1 MSKRK
6 REPWRSRIVGEADVD
21 PATLRGHPQ
30 NWRRHP
36 DRQRAALTGALDE
49 LGWVQ
54 RIVVN
59 RTTGHVIDGHLRLEE
74 AFRRGEPTVPVVYVE
89 LDEHDEKKA
98 LATFDPIGA
107 LADLD
112 NDALLGLLADVS
124 TGSPELQAML
134 DELAHFDIPS
144 EGKVGDSG
152 GATDYF
158 NIVNSAGI
166 AFTLAGIF
174 TIVPR
179 DIAEAWVQ
187 AVQSRATTPDEIRAI
202 VLEMLQT
209 VIDAE
214 G

>member
-1 MSKRK
+1 MAGKRK
-6 REPWRSRIVGEADVD
+6 RDPWRSRIVGEADVD
-21 PATLRGHPQ
+21 PAALRGHPQ

-74 AFRRGEPTVPVVYVE
+74 AFRRGEDTVPVVYVE

-107 LADLD
+107 LADPD

-134 DELAHFDIPS
+134 DEITGVSHEEHAMRQLNVSPLPEMGWWLIGLPL
-144 EGKVGDSG
+144 E
-152 GATDYF
+152 
-158 NIVNSAGI
+158 
-166 AFTLAGIF
+166 
-174 TIVPR
+174 
-179 DIAEAWVQ
+179 
-187 AVQSRATTPDEIRAI
+187 RAA
-202 VLEMLQT
+202 
-209 VIDAE
+209 DAE
-214 G
+214 EAITALSAIPGAVVETSVT